1 MGENISTPDIILDRY
16 SPIINPVFSNISAS
30 ITSGTND
37 NDQSGSRR
45 GRVKIIFLI
54 RNAPSPSPRIIII
67 RDNWFHLKAP
77 RTRANSTDAPFKHV
91 HHHHVYTWRA
101 VSNVSYILETKLN
114 SAVPLSLVVYFRE
127 GGECGEI
134 RCDSARPGW
143 VTIISCA
150 AWLENH
156 FLPVSFSFS
165 SPFPFPLFCFL
176 FVSREITGAVM
187 WNNSMTSELVI
198 LGRRG

>member
-16 SPIINPVFSNISAS
+16 FPIINPVFSNISAS

-127 GGECGEI
+127 GGSVVKFDTI
-134 RCDSARPGW
+134 RPAQD
-143 VTIISCA
+143 
-150 AWLENH
+150 E
-156 FLPVSFSFS
+156 
-165 SPFPFPLFCFL
+165 
-176 FVSREITGAVM
+176 
-187 WNNSMTSELVI
+187 
-198 LGRRG
+198 